1 MTESNE
7 VRSIFIDMNSY
18 YASVEQEINPRL
30 QGKPVAVVP
39 MIVKNSCCIAAS
51 YEAKVFGVKTGTS
64 LKDAKIR

>member
-18 YASVEQEINPRL
+18 FASVEQEINPGL

-51 YEAKVFGVKTGTS
+51 
-64 LKDAKIR
+64 L